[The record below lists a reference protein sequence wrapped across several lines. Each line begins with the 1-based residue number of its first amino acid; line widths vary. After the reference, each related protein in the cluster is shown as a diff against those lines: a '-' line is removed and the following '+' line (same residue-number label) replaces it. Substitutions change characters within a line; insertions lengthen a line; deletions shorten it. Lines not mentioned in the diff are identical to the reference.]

1 MLRRFVLALL
11 SESDDVLSTSV
22 TTVEEL
28 DEVDESSVGVEFSTG
43 RVLIVVSG
51 AAVVELLDEVDDVSP
66 SEYWNCLV
74 GSKYR

>member
-1 MLRRFVLALL
+1 VSALPSIFV
-11 SESDDVLSTSV
+11 EVLSTFAEVSV

-28 DEVDESSVGVEFSTG
+28 DDVEDSSVGVEFSTG